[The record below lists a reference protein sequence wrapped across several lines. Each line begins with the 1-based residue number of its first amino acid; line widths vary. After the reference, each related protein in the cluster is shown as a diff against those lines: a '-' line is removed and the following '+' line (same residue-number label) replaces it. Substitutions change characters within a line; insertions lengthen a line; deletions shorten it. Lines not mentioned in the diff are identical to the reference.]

1 MREIFQRYSV
11 YFGLGLVGV
20 GALVFFYF
28 QNQREEFSGLME
40 DDAILSEAVEDKKE
54 DGEITQEEVILK
66 VDLKGAV
73 RNPGVYDVKEG
84 DRVIDVVQRA
94 GGFLDVADPN
104 QVNLSQRVMDEM
116 VIYVPKKGEE
126 ISPQQNVTLPQ
137 SNEKDGKININ
148 TADATTLQTLP
159 GIGPQKADAI
169 IRFREEN
176 GPFKKIEDLMKVSG
190 IGEKTFEKL
199 KEQITAQ

>member
-1 MREIFQRYSV
+1 
-11 YFGLGLVGV
+11 
-20 GALVFFYF
+20 
-28 QNQREEFSGLME
+28 
-40 DDAILSEAVEDKKE
+40 
-54 DGEITQEEVILK
+54 
-66 VDLKGAV
+66 
-73 RNPGVYDVKEG
+73 
-84 DRVIDVVQRA
+84 
-94 GGFLDVADPN
+94 
-104 QVNLSQRVMDEM
+104 M

-126 ISPQQNVTLPQ
+126 ISPPQNVTLPQ